1 MGNEKR
7 MAAMERNR
15 VDSVKTRKDNAE
27 ILARIEHAITVAYNI
42 NTTHYATLKKMKKT
56 VEQVGAN
63 SLLLDKLQML
73 EQKIGIER

>member
-15 VDSVKTRKDNAE
+15 VDMTKPRKNNAE
-27 ILARIEHAITVAYNI
+27 ILARIEHAITVAYSV
-42 NTTHYATLKKMKKT
+42 NTSHFTTLKKMKKT